1 MDDIAVPL
9 PAGVDSKYS
18 CVPFGVGSSSRE
30 EVEMQVDNSLMGEII
45 DRFGHDITTYACD
58 QQSFRV
64 ITTVGLGPAFYSWVF
79 GLQGKVKLREPDFVC
94 KEYNS
99 MICRAAEAKGLAP

>member
-1 MDDIAVPL
+1 
-9 PAGVDSKYS
+9 
-18 CVPFGVGSSSRE
+18 
-30 EVEMQVDNSLMGEII
+30 MQVDNSLMGEII